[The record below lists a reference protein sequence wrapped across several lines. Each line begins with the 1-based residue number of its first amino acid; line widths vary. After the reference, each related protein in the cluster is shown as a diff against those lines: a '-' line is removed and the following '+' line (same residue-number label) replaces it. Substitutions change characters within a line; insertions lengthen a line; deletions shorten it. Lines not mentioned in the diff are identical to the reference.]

1 MAQILSIV
9 NPLVDCLDFCFNTV
23 DALGARCCGGNGYT
37 TVDDPTATTK
47 TAKTTTRHKLAVRVR
62 SFVAKAPI
70 LDCMSDLTQL
80 AALIAMQAYYPAL
93 ATGIVLI
100 VAWRFM
106 FVFAA
111 LSPKPE
117 ATTILAVYTPFALLP
132 NYARIMGMA
141 DTPAGKETEEDAMLG
156 GMRYGSPTLSD
167 ISVGE
172 VRAT

>member
-1 MAQILSIV
+1 M
-9 NPLVDCLDFCFNTV
+9 
-23 DALGARCCGGNGYT
+23 
-37 TVDDPTATTK
+37 
-47 TAKTTTRHKLAVRVR
+47 
-62 SFVAKAPI
+62 AKAPI

-141 DTPAGKETEEDAMLG
+141 DTGNVQELYDAAL
-156 GMRYGSPTLSD
+156 
-167 ISVGE
+167 
-172 VRAT
+172 